1 MTWFL
6 FAGDM
11 LVMAFMAGLAV
22 WALWGSSDEAV
33 EKTAGIPLYDER
45 DDEQHD
51 ERHDERDDG

>member
-1 MTWFL
+1 MTLLL

-33 EKTAGIPLYDER
+33 DEVAGVPLADE
-45 DDEQHD
+45 DTDA
-51 ERHDERDDG
+51 

>member
-33 EKTAGIPLYDER
+33 EKTAGIPLDDER
-45 DDEQHD
+45 DDE
-51 ERHDERDDG
+51 RDDG